1 MILHCTD
8 CNKTFYSPYRCKVCP
23 MCGKETITDGDYAT
37 YQTQRE
43 STYYPGPAADFSS
56 FLLTDYQTTC
66 DDFDKL
72 RYTLFEKSEHLPST
86 ALKQQLIQIE
96 NLMKYLGEA
105 MESLDELVNQ
115 PTTQHPALND

>member
-1 MILHCTD
+1 
-8 CNKTFYSPYRCKVCP
+8 
-23 MCGKETITDGDYAT
+23 MCGKETITDGDYTT
-37 YQTQRE
+37 YETQRE
-43 STYYPGPAADFSS
+43 STYYPGLASEFYS
-56 FLLTDYQTTC
+56 LLLSDYQTTC

-72 RYTLFEKSEHLPST
+72 RYTLFEKSEHMPST

-115 PTTQHPALND
+115 PTTQHPASND